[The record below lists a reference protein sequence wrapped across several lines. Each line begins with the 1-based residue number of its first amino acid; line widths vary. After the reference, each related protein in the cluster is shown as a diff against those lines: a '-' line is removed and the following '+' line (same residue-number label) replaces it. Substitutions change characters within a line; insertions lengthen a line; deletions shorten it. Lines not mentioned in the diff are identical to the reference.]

1 MGIADAQAMHPSI
14 EIVEADS
21 QADLRLL
28 EGLADWCDRY
38 TPLVALDGTDGLFLD
53 ITGCSHLF
61 GGERS
66 MLDDVLSRFPHQGI
80 DVRAGIASTAGAA
93 WAAARFQGDAIV
105 ACGAEDEMLAPLP
118 LAALRVDAPTRAS
131 LESVGLRSI
140 GVVMTA
146 PRAPLAR
153 RFGKSLL
160 MRLDQALG
168 HIDETLS
175 PRLPVPELSVER
187 RLIEPVTTT
196 EDIESLVLFLAG
208 SLKSTLESRGEG
220 ARSLQL
226 MLFRVDGAVTRLL
239 VGTVRPVREPR
250 WIARLFHERLSRVEG
265 GLDAGYGFDLVRLA
279 VLGSAPLPASQSDLV
294 EEDGSSDAA
303 ADLARFVDRVCA
315 RLGKTAMLRQV
326 AIATHIP
333 ERAVAAVPFGDVVP
347 AIYADPDEKTA
358 RLASATERP
367 IRLLRRPEPVEVVSG
382 VPDGPLVHFRWRRAA
397 YRIAR
402 AEGPERIGPEWWL
415 QDIPEVEVKV
425 GEDPEGVRQG
435 AAFKEMQLS
444 TRDYF
449 RIEDTD
455 GRRFWLYRQGDYGM
469 AEEPPRWFLHGLF
482 A

>member
-14 EIVEADS
+14 EIVEADH

-93 WAAARFQGDAIV
+93 WAAARFHGDAIV
-105 ACGAEDEMLAPLP
+105 ACGDEAEMLAPLP
-118 LAALRVDAPTRAS
+118 LAALRIEAGTRAS

-140 GVVMTA
+140 GTVMAA

-153 RFGKSLL
+153 RFGKSVLL
-160 MRLDQALG
+160 RLDQALG

-175 PRLPVPELSVER
+175 PRLPVPALSAER
-187 RLIEPVTTT
+187 RLIEPVTAT
-196 EDIESLVLFLAG
+196 EDIEGLVLFLAR
-208 SLKSTLESRGEG
+208 SLKTALEGRGEG
-220 ARSLQL
+220 ARTLQL
-226 MLFRVDGAVTRLL
+226 TLFRVDGTLTRLL
-239 VGTVRPVREPR
+239 VSTVRSVREPQ
-250 WIARLFHERLSRVEG
+250 WIARLFHERLSRIEG

-294 EEDGSSDAA
+294 DEDHESDAA
-303 ADLARFVDRVCA
+303 AELARFVDRVCA
-315 RLGKTAMLRQV
+315 RLGRTTVLRQV
-326 AIATHIP
+326 AVASHIP
-333 ERAVAAVPFGDVVP
+333 ERAVAAFPFGD
-347 AIYADPDEKTA
+347 AGLAAHADRDEETA
-358 RLASATERP
+358 RFASTAERP
-367 IRLLRRPEPVEVVSG
+367 IRLLRRPEPVEMVSG

-397 YRIAR
+397 YRIVR

-415 QDIPEVEVKV
+415 QDIPEVEVKE
-425 GEDPEGVRQG
+425 GENPEETRQRV
-435 AAFKEMQLS
+435 AFDEMQRS

-449 RIEDTD
+449 RIEDAQ
-455 GRRFWLYRQGDYGM
+455 GRRFWLYRQGHYGM
-469 AEEPPRWFLHGLF
+469 AKEAPRWFMHGLF